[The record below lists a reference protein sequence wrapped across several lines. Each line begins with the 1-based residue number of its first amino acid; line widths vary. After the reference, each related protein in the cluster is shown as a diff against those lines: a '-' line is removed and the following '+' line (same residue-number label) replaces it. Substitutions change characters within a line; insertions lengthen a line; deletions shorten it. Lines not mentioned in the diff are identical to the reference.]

1 MRSTDCSGSPIAQNT
16 GFTCKLRAQTLFL
29 SGLKDCYNRMINPHG
44 HDLDARARRLL
55 RTLIAQYLVD
65 GEPVGSRTL
74 SRSSGLDVS
83 PATIRNIMA
92 DLEDAGLVASPHTS
106 AGRVPTP
113 RGLRLFVDSL
123 IELQPLPHDE
133 MARLQRELPPGPTTT
148 LDLLGNVSTLLSAMT
163 RFAGVVTVPRQAD
176 FPLRHIDFVALP
188 DARVL
193 VILVF
198 TDNQVQNRIVQLAKP
213 LGNSE
218 LEQAANYLNSQFAG
232 LRLDDIRTRL
242 LTELRETSSELNRLL
257 ASTVELA
264 TASFAP
270 QAGGSDVLV
279 SGQTNLMAYAEL
291 ADLARLRELF
301 DAFQQKNELLQ
312 LMEVCAKA
320 PGVRL
325 FIGEES
331 GFTALDGCSVVTA
344 SYGVQGRVLGAVGV
358 IGPTRMAYERVIPV
372 VHATAGLLSD
382 ALNRA
387 ATTL

>member
-1 MRSTDCSGSPIAQNT
+1 
-16 GFTCKLRAQTLFL
+16 
-29 SGLKDCYNRMINPHG
+29 MINPHG
-44 HDLDARARRLL
+44 HDLDVRARRLL
-55 RTLIAQYLVD
+55 RALIAQYLID

-123 IELQPLPHDE
+123 IELQPLPRAE
-133 MARLQRELPPGPTTT
+133 MARLQSELPAGPTTT
-148 LDLLGNVSTLLSAMT
+148 RDLLGNVSILLSAMT
-163 RFAGVVTVPRQAD
+163 RFAGVVSVPRQVD

-198 TDNQVQNRIVQLAKP
+198 TDNQVQNRIVQLARP
-213 LGNSE
+213 LASGE
-218 LEQAANYLNSQFAG
+218 LEQAANYLNSHFAG
-232 LRLDDIRTRL
+232 LRVDDIRTQL
-242 LTELRETSSELNRLL
+242 LAEVREAGSELNRML
-257 ASTVELA
+257 ASTMELA
-264 TASFAP
+264 SASFAP
-270 QAGGSDVLV
+270 QVRDAEVLV
-279 SGQTNLMAYAEL
+279 SGQTNLMAYSEL
-291 ADLARLRELF
+291 ADLQRLRELF

-331 GFTALDGCSVVTA
+331 GFAALDGCSVVTA
-344 SYGVQGRVLGAVGV
+344 SYGAQGRVLGAVGV

-372 VHATAGLLSD
+372 VQATAGLLSD
-382 ALNRA
+382 ALNRV

>member
-1 MRSTDCSGSPIAQNT
+1 M
-16 GFTCKLRAQTLFL
+16 
-29 SGLKDCYNRMINPHG
+29 MNPHG

-123 IELQPLPHDE
+123 IELQPLPRAE
-133 MARLQRELPPGPTTT
+133 MARLQSELPPGPTTT
-148 LDLLGNVSTLLSAMT
+148 RDLLGNVSTLLSAMT

-198 TDNQVQNRIVQLAKP
+198 TDNQVQNRIVQLARP
-213 LGNSE
+213 LANRE
-218 LEQAANYLNSQFAG
+218 LEQAANYLNSHFAG
-232 LRLDDIRTRL
+232 LRVDDIRAHL
-242 LTELRETSSELNRLL
+242 LAEVRETGSELNRLL
-257 ASTVELA
+257 ASTMELA

-270 QAGGSDVLV
+270 QAGSGSADVLV

-291 ADLARLRELF
+291 ADLQRLRELF

-331 GFTALDGCSVVTA
+331 GFAALDGCSVVTA
-344 SYGVQGRVLGAVGV
+344 SYGAQGRMLGAVGV

-372 VHATAGLLSD
+372 VQATAGLLSD
-382 ALNRA
+382 ALNRV

>member
-1 MRSTDCSGSPIAQNT
+1 MT
-16 GFTCKLRAQTLFL
+16 
-29 SGLKDCYNRMINPHG
+29 NRHG
-44 HDLDARARRLL
+44 HDLDARARNLL
-55 RTLIAQYLVD
+55 RTLIAQYLID

-83 PATIRNIMA
+83 AATIRNIMA

-123 IELQPLPHDE
+123 IELQPLPQAE

-148 LDLLGNVSTLLSAMT
+148 RDLLGNVSTLLSAMT

-176 FPLRHIDFVALP
+176 FPLRHIDFVSLP

-198 TDNQVQNRIVQLAKP
+198 SDNQVQNRIVQLAKP
-213 LGNSE
+213 LDASE
-218 LEQAANYLNSQFAG
+218 LERAANYLNSHFAG
-232 LRLDDIRTRL
+232 FRIHDIRAHL
-242 LTELRETSSELNRLL
+242 LAEVRKAGSELNRLL

-264 TASFAP
+264 TASFGP
-270 QAGGSDVLV
+270 GGPTGPDMLV
-279 SGQTNLMAYAEL
+279 SGQTNLMGYAEL
-291 ADLARLRELF
+291 ADMQRMRELF
-301 DAFQQKNELLQ
+301 EAFQQKNELLQ
-312 LMEVCAKA
+312 LMEVCARA
-320 PGVRL
+320 PGMRL

-344 SYGVQGRVLGAVGV
+344 SYGAQGRVLGAVGV

-372 VHATAGLLSD
+372 VQATAGLLSD

>member
-1 MRSTDCSGSPIAQNT
+1 MP
-16 GFTCKLRAQTLFL
+16 
-29 SGLKDCYNRMINPHG
+29 PHHG
-44 HDLDARARRLL
+44 HELDARARRLL
-55 RTLIAQYLVD
+55 RTLIAQYLAD

-106 AGRVPTP
+106 AGRIPTP

-123 IELQPLPHDE
+123 IELQPLPRDD
-133 MARLQRELPPGPTTT
+133 MARLRRELPPGPATTR
-148 LDLLGNVSTLLSAMT
+148 DLLGSVSTLLSAMT
-163 RFAGVVTVPRQAD
+163 RFAGVVTVPRQGD

-188 DARVL
+188 DAQVL
-193 VILVF
+193 VVLVF
-198 TDNQVQNRIVQLAKP
+198 SDNQVQNRIVRLAKP
-213 LGNSE
+213 LDGRE
-218 LEQAANYLNSQFAG
+218 LEQAANYLNAHFAG
-232 LRLDDIRTRL
+232 LRLDDIRAHL
-242 LTELRETSSELNRLL
+242 LRELRETSSELNRLL
-257 ASTVELA
+257 ASSVELA

-270 QAGGSDVLV
+270 HAEDDDVLV
-279 SGQTNLMAYAEL
+279 SGQTNLMSYAEL
-291 ADLARLRELF
+291 ADLDRLRELF

-312 LMEVCAKA
+312 LMEVCARA

-344 SYGVQGRVLGAVGV
+344 TYGAQGRVLGAVGV

-372 VHATAGLLSD
+372 VQATAGLLSD

>member
-1 MRSTDCSGSPIAQNT
+1 MTKSTGQ
-16 GFTCKLRAQTLFL
+16 
-29 SGLKDCYNRMINPHG
+29 
-44 HDLDARARRLL
+44 DLDARARRLL
-55 RTLIAQYLVD
+55 RTLISQYLVD

-74 SRSSGLDVS
+74 SRSSGLEVS

-92 DLEDAGLVASPHTS
+92 DLEEAGLVASPHTS

-123 IELQPLPHDE
+123 IELQPLANDE
-133 MARLQRELPPGPTTT
+133 MARLQRELPLGPTPT
-148 LDLLGNVSTLLSAMT
+148 LDLLGNASTLLSAMT
-163 RFAGVVTVPRQAD
+163 RFAGVVTVPRQTD
-176 FPLRHIDFVALP
+176 FPLRHIDFVPLP

-198 TDNQVQNRIVQLAKP
+198 TDNQVQNRIVQLDKP
-213 LGNSE
+213 LLTSE
-218 LEQAANYLNSQFAG
+218 LEQAANYLNAHFIG
-232 LRLDDIRTRL
+232 LRVDEVRAHL
-242 LTELRETSSELNRLL
+242 LADLRETGSELNRLL
-257 ASTVELA
+257 ASTMELA

-270 QAGGSDVLV
+270 QVGVTDMLV
-279 SGQTNLMAYAEL
+279 SGQTNLMAYSEL
-291 ADLARLRELF
+291 SDLQRLRELF

-312 LMEVCAKA
+312 LMEVCARA

-344 SYGVQGRVLGAVGV
+344 SYGAQGRVLGAVGV
-358 IGPTRMAYERVIPV
+358 IGPTRMAYEKVIPV
-372 VHATAGLLSD
+372 VQATAGLLTD

>member
-1 MRSTDCSGSPIAQNT
+1 MLNHR
-16 GFTCKLRAQTLFL
+16 
-29 SGLKDCYNRMINPHG
+29 G
-44 HDLDARARRLL
+44 HELDARARQLL
-55 RTLIAQYLVD
+55 RTLIAQYLAN

-92 DLEDAGLVASPHTS
+92 DLEEAGLVASPHTS

-123 IELQPLPHDE
+123 IELQPLPRED
-133 MARLQRELPPGPTTT
+133 MARLKRELPPGPTTT
-148 LDLLGNVSTLLSAMT
+148 RDLLGNVSTLLSAMT
-163 RFAGVVTVPRQAD
+163 HFAGVVTVPRNAD
-176 FPLRHIDFVALP
+176 FPLRHIDFVPLP

-213 LGNSE
+213 LGSRE
-218 LEQAANYLNSQFAG
+218 LEQAANYLNHHFAG
-232 LRLDDIRTRL
+232 QRLDDIRAHL
-242 LTELRETSSELNRLL
+242 LRELRETGSELNRLL
-257 ASTVELA
+257 ASSVELA
-264 TASFAP
+264 AASFAP
-270 QAGGSDVLV
+270 NGEDDDVLV
-279 SGQTNLMAYAEL
+279 SGQTNLMAYSEL
-291 ADLARLRELF
+291 ADLDRLRELF
-301 DAFQQKNELLQ
+301 DAFQKKNELLQ

-331 GFTALDGCSVVTA
+331 GFAALDGCSVVTA

-372 VHATAGLLSD
+372 VHATAGLLSE

>member
-1 MRSTDCSGSPIAQNT
+1 MTHP
-16 GFTCKLRAQTLFL
+16 
-29 SGLKDCYNRMINPHG
+29 PG
-44 HDLDARARRLL
+44 HDLDARTRRLL
-55 RTLIAQYLVD
+55 RTLISQYLVD

-92 DLEDAGLVASPHTS
+92 DLEEAGLVSSPHTS

-123 IELQPLPHDE
+123 IELKPLPQAE
-133 MARLQRELPPGPTTT
+133 MARLQRELPPGPTNT
-148 LDLLGNVSTLLSAMT
+148 LDLLGNASTLLSAMT
-163 RFAGVVTVPRQAD
+163 HFAGVVTVPRQVD
-176 FPLRHIDFVALP
+176 FPLRHIDFVPLP

-213 LGNSE
+213 LDSRE
-218 LEQAANYLNSQFAG
+218 LEEAANYLNSQFAG
-232 LRLDDIRTRL
+232 FRVDDIRAHL
-242 LTELRETSSELNRLL
+242 LTELREAGSELNRLL
-257 ASTVELA
+257 SSTMELA

-270 QAGGSDVLV
+270 QAGGNDVLV
-279 SGQTNLMAYAEL
+279 SGQTNLMAYSEL
-291 ADLARLRELF
+291 SSLTRLRELF

-312 LMEVCAKA
+312 LMEVCARA

-344 SYGVQGRVLGAVGV
+344 SYGAQGRVLGAVGV

-372 VHATAGLLSD
+372 VQATASLLSD

>member
-1 MRSTDCSGSPIAQNT
+1 
-16 GFTCKLRAQTLFL
+16 
-29 SGLKDCYNRMINPHG
+29 MINPHG
-44 HDLDARARRLL
+44 HDLDARTRRLL
-55 RTLIAQYLVD
+55 RTLISQYLVD

-92 DLEDAGLVASPHTS
+92 DLEDAGLVSSPHTS

-123 IELQPLPHDE
+123 IELKPLPQDE
-133 MARLQRELPPGPTTT
+133 LARLQRELPPGPTTT
-148 LDLLGNVSTLLSAMT
+148 LDLLGNASTLLSAMT
-163 RFAGVVTVPRQAD
+163 RFAGVVTVPRQVD
-176 FPLRHIDFVALP
+176 FPLRHIDFVPLP

-213 LGNSE
+213 LNGSE

-232 LRLDDIRTRL
+232 FRVDDIRAHL
-242 LTELRETSSELNRLL
+242 LAELREASSELNQLL
-257 ASTVELA
+257 ATTMELA

-270 QAGGSDVLV
+270 QAGVNDVLV
-279 SGQTNLMAYAEL
+279 SGQTNLMAYSEL
-291 ADLARLRELF
+291 ADLQRLRELF

-344 SYGVQGRVLGAVGV
+344 SYGAQGRVLGAVGV

-372 VHATAGLLSD
+372 VQATAGLLSD

-387 ATTL
+387 AMTL

>member
-1 MRSTDCSGSPIAQNT
+1 
-16 GFTCKLRAQTLFL
+16 
-29 SGLKDCYNRMINPHG
+29 MINPHG
-44 HDLDARARRLL
+44 HDLDSRARRLL

-123 IELQPLPHDE
+123 IELQPLPRAE

-148 LDLLGNVSTLLSAMT
+148 RDLLGNVSTLLSAMT
-163 RFAGVVTVPRQAD
+163 HFAGVVTVPRQAD

-198 TDNQVQNRIVQLAKP
+198 SDNQVQNRIVQLARP
-213 LGNSE
+213 LDGRE
-218 LEQAANYLNSQFAG
+218 LEQAANYLNSHFAG
-232 LRLDDIRTRL
+232 LRVDDIRAHL
-242 LTELRETSSELNRLL
+242 LAEVRKTGSELNQLL
-257 ASTVELA
+257 ASTMELA

-270 QAGGSDVLV
+270 PANGSSGPDVLV
-279 SGQTNLMAYAEL
+279 SGQTNLMGYSEL
-291 ADLARLRELF
+291 ADMQRLRELF
-301 DAFQQKNELLQ
+301 EAFQQKNELLQ
-312 LMEVCAKA
+312 LMEVCARA

-344 SYGVQGRVLGAVGV
+344 SYGAQGRVLGAVGV

-372 VHATAGLLSD
+372 VQATAGLLSD

>member
-1 MRSTDCSGSPIAQNT
+1 MSRPLAN
-16 GFTCKLRAQTLFL
+16 
-29 SGLKDCYNRMINPHG
+29 
-44 HDLDARARRLL
+44 DLDIRARRLL
-55 RTLIAQYLVD
+55 RTLIAQYLAD

-123 IELQPLPHDE
+123 IELQPLPVEE
-133 MARLQRELPPGPTTT
+133 MARLQRELPAGPTTT
-148 LDLLGNVSTLLSAMT
+148 RDLLGNVSSLLSAMT
-163 RFAGVVTVPRQAD
+163 HFAGVVTVPRQAD

-198 TDNQVQNRIVQLAKP
+198 SDNQVQNRVIQLAKP
-213 LGNSE
+213 LEPGE
-218 LEQAANYLNSQFAG
+218 LEQAANYLNTHFAG
-232 LRLDDIRTRL
+232 LRLDDIRGHL
-242 LTELRETSSELNRLL
+242 LRELREASSELNRMMS
-257 ASTVELA
+257 STVELA
-264 TASFAP
+264 AASFAP
-270 QAGGSDVLV
+270 QSETDDVLV
-279 SGQTNLMAYAEL
+279 SGQTNLMGYAEL
-291 ADLARLRELF
+291 ANLERLRELF
-301 DAFQQKNELLQ
+301 EAFQKKNELLQ
-312 LMEVCAKA
+312 LMEVCARA

-331 GFTALDGCSVVTA
+331 GFAALDGCSVVTA
-344 SYGVQGRVLGAVGV
+344 TYGTQGRVLGAVGV

-372 VHATAGLLSD
+372 VQATAGVLSD

-387 ATTL
+387 ATAL

>member
-1 MRSTDCSGSPIAQNT
+1 MSRP
-16 GFTCKLRAQTLFL
+16 L
-29 SGLKDCYNRMINPHG
+29 S
-44 HDLDARARRLL
+44 HDLDIRARRLL
-55 RTLIAQYLVD
+55 RTLIAQYLAD

-123 IELQPLPHDE
+123 IELQPLPVEE
-133 MARLQRELPPGPTTT
+133 MARLQRELPAGPITTR
-148 LDLLGNVSTLLSAMT
+148 DLLGNVSSLLSAMT
-163 RFAGVVTVPRQAD
+163 HFAGVVTVPRQVD

-198 TDNQVQNRIVQLAKP
+198 SDNQVQNRVIQLAKP
-213 LGNSE
+213 LEPSE
-218 LEQAANYLNSQFAG
+218 LEQAANYLNAHFAG
-232 LRLDDIRTRL
+232 LRLDDIRAHL
-242 LTELRETSSELNRLL
+242 LRELREASSELNRMMSS
-257 ASTVELA
+257 AVELA
-264 TASFAP
+264 AASFAP
-270 QAGGSDVLV
+270 QSDSDDVLV
-279 SGQTNLMAYAEL
+279 SGQTNLMGYAEL
-291 ADLARLRELF
+291 ANLERLRELF
-301 DAFQQKNELLQ
+301 EAFQKKNELLQ
-312 LMEVCAKA
+312 LMEVCARA

-331 GFTALDGCSVVTA
+331 GFAALDGCSVVTA
-344 SYGVQGRVLGAVGV
+344 TYGSQGRVLGAVGV

-372 VHATAGLLSD
+372 VQATAGVLSD

-387 ATTL
+387 ATAL

>member
-1 MRSTDCSGSPIAQNT
+1 MLPLASRARRPYFCRVSGVAT
-16 GFTCKLRAQTLFL
+16 G
-29 SGLKDCYNRMINPHG
+29 MMNPHG

-55 RTLIAQYLVD
+55 RTLIAHYLVD

-123 IELQPLPHDE
+123 IELQPLPRAE
-133 MARLQRELPPGPTTT
+133 MARLQSELPPGPTTT
-148 LDLLGNVSTLLSAMT
+148 RDLLGNISTLLSAMT

-198 TDNQVQNRIVQLAKP
+198 TDNQVQNRIVQLARP
-213 LGNSE
+213 LANRE
-218 LEQAANYLNSQFAG
+218 LEQAANYLNSHFAG
-232 LRLDDIRTRL
+232 LRVDDIRAHL
-242 LTELRETSSELNRLL
+242 LAEVRETGSELNRLL
-257 ASTVELA
+257 ASTMELA

-270 QAGGSDVLV
+270 QAGSGSADVLV

-291 ADLARLRELF
+291 ADLQRLRELF
-301 DAFQQKNELLQ
+301 DAFQQKNEWLQ
-312 LMEVCAKA
+312 RGDGQLRRARAHAGCRRRDRPDPDGLRTGDSSRTGDGRIAQRRLESRRDDPITGSRGGFWVNWMAGRRACRRLSL
-320 PGVRL
+320 GVMHAQQRR
-325 FIGEES
+325 
-331 GFTALDGCSVVTA
+331 SVA
-344 SYGVQGRVLGAVGV
+344 R
-358 IGPTRMAYERVIPV
+358 
-372 VHATAGLLSD
+372 
-382 ALNRA
+382 
-387 ATTL
+387 

>member
-1 MRSTDCSGSPIAQNT
+1 MPGTSPRLSGFLANYRTKPY
-16 GFTCKLRAQTLFL
+16 FL
-29 SGLKDCYNRMINPHG
+29 SVSRIATARMSRPLA
-44 HDLDARARRLL
+44 HDLDIRARRLL
-55 RTLIAQYLVD
+55 RTLIAQYLAD

-123 IELQPLPHDE
+123 IELQPLPHEE
-133 MARLQRELPPGPTTT
+133 MARLQRELPIGPTNTR
-148 LDLLGNVSTLLSAMT
+148 DLLGNVSSLLSAMT
-163 RFAGVVTVPRQAD
+163 HFAGVVTVPRQVD

-198 TDNQVQNRIVQLAKP
+198 SDNQVQNRVIQLAKP
-213 LGNSE
+213 LEPAE
-218 LEQAANYLNSQFAG
+218 LEQAANYLNAHFAG
-232 LRLDDIRTRL
+232 LRLDDIRAHL
-242 LTELRETSSELNRLL
+242 LRELREASSELNRLMSS
-257 ASTVELA
+257 AVELA
-264 TASFAP
+264 AASFVP
-270 QAGGSDVLV
+270 ESDSDDVLV
-279 SGQTNLMAYAEL
+279 SGQTNLMGYAEL
-291 ADLARLRELF
+291 ANLERLRELF
-301 DAFQQKNELLQ
+301 EAFQKKNELLQ
-312 LMEVCAKA
+312 LMEVCARA

-331 GFTALDGCSVVTA
+331 GFAALDGCSVVTA
-344 SYGVQGRVLGAVGV
+344 TYGAQGRVLGAVGV

-372 VHATAGLLSD
+372 VQATAGVLSD

-387 ATTL
+387 ATAL

>member
-1 MRSTDCSGSPIAQNT
+1 
-16 GFTCKLRAQTLFL
+16 
-29 SGLKDCYNRMINPHG
+29 MINPSG
-44 HDLDARARRLL
+44 HELDARARRLL
-55 RTLIAQYLVD
+55 RTLIARYLVD

-123 IELQPLPHDE
+123 IELQPLSQVE
-133 MARLQRELPPGPTTT
+133 VARLQSEMAPGPTTT
-148 LDLLGNVSTLLSAMT
+148 LDLLGNVSTLLSAVT
-163 RFAGVVTVPRQAD
+163 RFAGVVTVPRQVD

-188 DARVL
+188 EARVL
-193 VILVF
+193 VVLVF
-198 TDNQVQNRIVQLAKP
+198 SGNQVQNRIVQLAKP
-213 LGNSE
+213 LQSGE
-218 LEQAANYLNSQFAG
+218 LEQAANYLNSHYAG
-232 LRLDDIRTRL
+232 LRVDDIRQRL
-242 LTELRETSSELNRLL
+242 LRELREAGSELNRLL
-257 ASTVELA
+257 ASTMELA

-270 QAGGSDVLV
+270 HPGGTDVLV
-279 SGQTNLMAYAEL
+279 SGQTNLMAYSEL
-291 ADLARLRELF
+291 SDLQRLRELF

-344 SYGVQGRVLGAVGV
+344 SYGAQGRVLGAVGV
-358 IGPTRMAYERVIPV
+358 IGPTRMAYEQVIPV
-372 VHATAGLLSD
+372 VQATAGLLSD
-382 ALNRA
+382 ALNRV

>member
-1 MRSTDCSGSPIAQNT
+1 
-16 GFTCKLRAQTLFL
+16 
-29 SGLKDCYNRMINPHG
+29 MINPLG
-44 HDLDARARRLL
+44 PDLDARTRRLL

-92 DLEDAGLVASPHTS
+92 DLEDAGLVSSPHTS

-123 IELQPLPHDE
+123 IELQPLPQDE
-133 MARLQRELPPGPTTT
+133 MARLQRELPPGPTNT
-148 LDLLGNVSTLLSAMT
+148 LDLLGNASTLLSAMT
-163 RFAGVVTVPRQAD
+163 RFAGVVTVPRQVD
-176 FPLRHIDFVALP
+176 FPLRHIDFVPLP

-213 LGNSE
+213 LDSRE
-218 LEQAANYLNSQFAG
+218 LEEAANYLNTQFAG
-232 LRLDDIRTRL
+232 FRVDDIRAHL
-242 LTELRETSSELNRLL
+242 LTELREAGSELNRLL
-257 ASTVELA
+257 SSTMELA

-270 QAGGSDVLV
+270 QAGGNDVLV
-279 SGQTNLMAYAEL
+279 SGQTNLMAYSEL
-291 ADLARLRELF
+291 SNLQRLRELF

-312 LMEVCAKA
+312 LMEVCARA

-344 SYGVQGRVLGAVGV
+344 SYGAQGRVLGAVGV
-358 IGPTRMAYERVIPV
+358 IGPTRMAYEKVIPV
-372 VHATAGLLSD
+372 VQATAALLSD

>member
-1 MRSTDCSGSPIAQNT
+1 MSRSP
-16 GFTCKLRAQTLFL
+16 
-29 SGLKDCYNRMINPHG
+29 G
-44 HDLDARARRLL
+44 HDLDTRTRRLL
-55 RTLIAQYLVD
+55 RSLIAQYLVD

-92 DLEDAGLVASPHTS
+92 DLEEAGLVASPHTS

-123 IELQPLPHDE
+123 IELQPLPRDE
-133 MARLQRELPPGPTTT
+133 LARLERELPSASTTARE
-148 LDLLGNVSTLLSAMT
+148 LLGNASTLLSAMT
-163 RFAGVVTVPRQAD
+163 HFAGVVTVPRQAD

-198 TDNQVQNRIVQLAKP
+198 SDNQVQNRVVQLTKP
-213 LGNSE
+213 LGASE
-218 LEQAANYLNSQFAG
+218 LEQAANYINAHCVG
-232 LRLDDIRTRL
+232 LRVDEVRAQL
-242 LTELRETSSELNRLL
+242 LAELRAAGSELNRLV
-257 ASTVELA
+257 AAATELA

-270 QAGGSDVLV
+270 QAGGDDVLV
-279 SGQTNLMAYAEL
+279 SGQTNLMTYAEL
-291 ADLARLRELF
+291 ADVQRLRELF
-301 DAFQQKNELLQ
+301 EAFQQKNELLQ
-312 LMEVCAKA
+312 LMEVCARA

-331 GFTALDGCSVVTA
+331 GFAALDGCSVVTA
-344 SYGVQGRVLGAVGV
+344 SYGAQGRVLGAVGV

-372 VHATAGLLSD
+372 VQATAGLLSD

-387 ATTL
+387 ATAS

>member
-1 MRSTDCSGSPIAQNT
+1 
-16 GFTCKLRAQTLFL
+16 
-29 SGLKDCYNRMINPHG
+29 MINPHG
-44 HDLDARARRLL
+44 HELDARARRLL

-123 IELQPLPHDE
+123 IELQPLPRAE
-133 MARLQRELPPGPTTT
+133 MARLQSELPPGPTSTR
-148 LDLLGNVSTLLSAMT
+148 DLLGNVSTLLSAVT
-163 RFAGVVTVPRQAD
+163 RFAGVVTVPRQVD

-188 DARVL
+188 EARVL

-213 LGNSE
+213 LAGGE
-218 LEQAANYLNSQFAG
+218 LEQAANYLNSHFAG
-232 LRLDDIRTRL
+232 LRVDDIRTHL
-242 LTELRETSSELNRLL
+242 LAEVRETGSELNRLL
-257 ASTVELA
+257 ASTMELA

-270 QAGGSDVLV
+270 QVSGADMLV
-279 SGQTNLMAYAEL
+279 SGQTNLMAYSEL
-291 ADLARLRELF
+291 ADLQRLRELF

-331 GFTALDGCSVVTA
+331 GFAALDGCSVVTA
-344 SYGVQGRVLGAVGV
+344 SYGAQGRLLGAVGV
-358 IGPTRMAYERVIPV
+358 IGPTRLAYERVIPLV
-372 VHATAGLLSD
+372 QGTAVLLSD
-382 ALNRA
+382 ALNRV

>member
-1 MRSTDCSGSPIAQNT
+1 MPQ
-16 GFTCKLRAQTLFL
+16 LL
-29 SGLKDCYNRMINPHG
+29 GL
-44 HDLDARARRLL
+44 DLDIRARRLL
-55 RTLIAQYLVD
+55 RTLIAQYLAD

-123 IELQPLPHDE
+123 LELQPLALDD
-133 MARLQRELPPGPTTT
+133 MARLRRELPPGPTTT

-163 RFAGVVTVPRQAD
+163 RFAGVVTVPRQVD
-176 FPLRHIDFVALP
+176 FPLRHIDFVSLP

-198 TDNQVQNRIVQLAKP
+198 SDNQVQNRIVQLAK
-213 LGNSE
+213 SVEAHE
-218 LEQAANYLNSQFAG
+218 LEHL
-232 LRLDDIRTRL
+232 LR
-242 LTELRETSSELNRLL
+242 ELREASSELNQLL
-257 ASTVELA
+257 SSTVELA
-264 TASFAP
+264 AASFAP
-270 QAGGSDVLV
+270 QAGGDDVLV

-291 ADLARLRELF
+291 ANLERLRELF
-301 DAFQQKNELLQ
+301 EAFQKKNELLQ

-344 SYGVQGRVLGAVGV
+344 SYGAQGRVLGAVGV

-372 VHATAGLLSD
+372 VQATAGLLSD

-387 ATTL
+387 ATAL

>member
-1 MRSTDCSGSPIAQNT
+1 
-16 GFTCKLRAQTLFL
+16 
-29 SGLKDCYNRMINPHG
+29 MINPHG
-44 HDLDARARRLL
+44 HDLDARTRRLL

-92 DLEDAGLVASPHTS
+92 DLEDAGLVSSPHTS

-123 IELQPLPHDE
+123 IELKPLPQDE
-133 MARLQRELPPGPTTT
+133 MARLQRELPPGSSTTI
-148 LDLLGNVSTLLSAMT
+148 DLLGNASTLLSAMT
-163 RFAGVVTVPRQAD
+163 RFAGVVTVPHQVD
-176 FPLRHIDFVALP
+176 FPLRHIDFVPLP

-198 TDNQVQNRIVQLAKP
+198 TDNQVQNRIVQLAKS
-213 LGNSE
+213 LDGRE
-218 LEQAANYLNSQFAG
+218 LEEAANYLNAQFAG
-232 LRLDDIRTRL
+232 FRVDDIRAHL
-242 LTELRETSSELNRLL
+242 LNELREAGSELNRLL
-257 ASTVELA
+257 SSTMELA

-270 QAGGSDVLV
+270 QAGGNDVLV
-279 SGQTNLMAYAEL
+279 SGQTNLMAYSEL
-291 ADLARLRELF
+291 SNLQRLRELF

-312 LMEVCAKA
+312 LMEVCARA

-344 SYGVQGRVLGAVGV
+344 SYGAQGRVLGAVGV

-372 VHATAGLLSD
+372 VQATAALLSD

-387 ATTL
+387 AAPL